1 MLLEVRYA
9 SEFEYAGAVRESHN
23 MLRACPVTDDH
34 QRLMSYAVTVEPSTR
49 MLSHTDYWGTR
60 VDEFGIRPPH
70 ERLLVVAESV
80 VDTSVRPVPDEIEVP
95 LAAYETDEVVL
106 GHHELLQRSPHTA
119 WDDALAEVARSSVE
133 ESSVAGSA
141 GSGEGSAVAAIQAIH
156 DRVVDIVDYVPGA
169 TFVGMDV
176 NQVMIQGQG
185 VCQDFAHLAVAM
197 CRSVGIPARYVSGY
211 LYTSDQ
217 TTGEA
222 PVEAEVE
229 IQTHAWIEALV
240 PGWGW
245 WALDPTNRSNVGEQ
259 HIKIGHGRDYDDVLP
274 LRGTY
279 HGPADHLLGVQ
290 VRISRESLSALA
302 AMTFDQ

>member
-9 SEFEYAGAVRESHN
+9 SEFEYAGPVRESHN
-23 MLRACPVTDDH
+23 MLRACPATDHH
-34 QRLMSYAVTVEPSTR
+34 QRMMSYAVTVEPTSR
-49 MLSHTDYWGTR
+49 MLSHLDYWGTR

-70 ERLLVVAESV
+70 DRLVVVAESV
-80 VDTSVRPVPDEIEVP
+80 VDTSVRPVPDDVDVAVSAYAADEI
-95 LAAYETDEVVL
+95 VL
-106 GHHELLQRSPHTA
+106 GHHELLQRSPHTS
-119 WDDALAEVARSSVE
+119 WGDAVAGVARAAIAGE
-133 ESSVAGSA
+133 ES
-141 GSGEGSAVAAIQAIH
+141 AVPAIQTIH
-156 DRVVDIVDYVPGA
+156 DRVVEIIDYVPGA

-176 NQVMIQGQG
+176 NQVMDQGQG

-217 TTGEA
+217 TTGEE
-222 PVEAEVE
+222 PVEPEVE
-229 IQTHAWIEALV
+229 IQTHAWIETLV

-279 HGPADHLLGVQ
+279 HGPAEHLLGVQ
-290 VRISRESLSALA
+290 VRISRESLSAME